1 MLMMISLDLDLYILN
16 LTLDQFNFRLKTE
29 FKAHSAIHIKYH
41 CTKNERISP
50 VNVTKFAVYFGW
62 GHIYWRNP

>member
-41 CTKNERISP
+41 GTKNERISP
-50 VNVTKFAVYFGW
+50 AK
-62 GHIYWRNP
+62 